1 MTNSSAEHLPDAPT
15 ENAPTIPTSE
25 PGPTVDEIVEFL
37 IPLLGLEIAAA
48 QLVEDPAA
56 AVWREMADH
65 LRDAAT
71 FSGIAELRR
80 LVDAVE
86 AAEGAGRQAAAREM
100 VAHLTALTEPV
111 IGEEER

>member
-1 MTNSSAEHLPDAPT
+1 MKSLAKHLPDAPA
-15 ENAPTIPTSE
+15 ESAPTIPTSE
-25 PGPTVDEIVEFL
+25 PGPTVDEIVYFL

-65 LRDAAT
+65 MRDAAT

-86 AAEGAGRQAAAREM
+86 AAEGAERQAAAREM
-100 VAHLTALTEPV
+100 VVHLTALMEPV
-111 IGEEER
+111 MGERKR